1 MDDLDAINRELAEIV
16 DALNAAADDDFAARY
31 DLKVRQDE
39 LRAAAA
45 AFRVDIDEERPTE
58 DLEKELAARRS
69 QLDAIIADPL
79 DLVTQAG
86 GTGGLTGGVFTS
98 AGEAGINEAIRD
110 AGGAPEVRARI
121 ARLEEL
127 LATRVG
133 A

>member
-31 DLKVRQDE
+31 DLKVRQDQ

-45 AFRVDIDEERPTE
+45 AFRVDIDEQRPTE

-86 GTGGLTGGVFTS
+86 GTGDLTGGVFTS

-127 LATRVG
+127 LATRKG
-133 A
+133 T